1 MTAPVDPAR
10 SASPARGPH
19 SVDLALFGA
28 KPVLPAGSHALW
40 PVVGEEERRAVARVL
55 DRGILS
61 GPFAPEAVAFEAEFA
76 DFVGAKHALL
86 THCGT
91 SALAVAL
98 AAAGVRAGDEVLVP
112 AYSFVATPLAVVQVG
127 AVPVFADVDIAT
139 GCLDPVAAEAAITP
153 RTRAIMPVHMHGCA
167 ADMTSLAGVAS
178 RHGLWVVEDAAQ
190 AHGARCAGRP
200 VGALGV
206 AGGFSLQSS
215 KNLAAGEGGVLVTND
230 SGLADE
236 ANSIRNFG
244 QDLRLAEGA
253 GFDPRRPLDG
263 TRALDSRRLGAM
275 YRGNEMMAA
284 FARAQLSQLPE
295 RTERCARNAER
306 LSRALGSLVGVTP
319 PVTPPGRTS
328 VHHKFRVHLD
338 PQAAGVD
345 LTPEGLRDVVVA
357 ALRAEGG
364 SRGRSCWQSVSL
376 PAQTVISAEK
386 GRRRGASQHPR
397 RAGRSSRRT
406 TTPRVTH
413 ERMRFW
419 PALSVSLLAVRA
431 PLITQPDE
439 VVDLYA
445 EAFRRVWQNRTRAWP
460 ELERPG
466 NRRET
471 LARLARPAA
480 ACNGRAGARGLPGPW
495 GRARPGRSRSPS
507 GWPVAARDLC
517 VGDCSAPG
525 RRVRASG
532 SLLRAERR
540 NVPPA

>member
-1 MTAPVDPAR
+1 MTSPVDPAR
-10 SASPARGPH
+10 SAPPARGPH

-76 DFVGAKHALL
+76 EFVGAKHALL

-98 AAAGVRAGDEVLVP
+98 AAAGVRAHDEVIVP

-127 AVPVFADVDIAT
+127 AVPVFADVDIST

-153 RTRAIMPVHMHGCA
+153 RTRAMMPVHMHGCA
-167 ADMTSLAGVAS
+167 ADMRSLSEVAS
-178 RHGLWVVEDAAQ
+178 RRGLLLVEDAAQ
-190 AHGARCAGRP
+190 AHGARCEGRP

-215 KNLAAGEGGVLVTND
+215 KNLSAGEGGVLVTND
-230 SGLADE
+230 ARLADE
-236 ANSIRNFG
+236 ANSVRNFG
-244 QDLRLAEGA
+244 QDLRLADRA

-263 TRALDSRRLGAM
+263 SRALDSRRLGAM

-284 FARAQLSQLPE
+284 FARAQLSQLQE

-306 LSRALGSLVGVTP
+306 LSRALRALVGVTP

-338 PQAAGVD
+338 PVAAGVD
-345 LTPEGLRDVVVA
+345 LSPERMRDAVA
-357 ALRAEGG
+357 TALRAEGLEVVL
-364 SRGRSCWQSVSL
+364 WQSVSL
-376 PAQTVISAEK
+376 PAQTVFQRRDVEGGFPEAAE
-386 GRRRGASQHPR
+386 GGTVLAENYDPTRYPR
-397 RAGRSSRRT
+397 TNA
-406 TTPRVTH
+406 
-413 ERMRFW
+413 
-419 PALSVSLLAVRA
+419 LLAGSLVLFSQSC
-431 PLITQPDE
+431 PLIAQSDE

-445 EAFRRVWQNRTRAWP
+445 EAFRRVWQNRSA
-460 ELERPG
+460 
-466 NRRET
+466 
-471 LARLARPAA
+471 LADWA
-480 ACNGRAGARGLPGPW
+480 
-495 GRARPGRSRSPS
+495 SRQSS
-507 GWPVAARDLC
+507 
-517 VGDCSAPG
+517 
-525 RRVRASG
+525 
-532 SLLRAERR
+532 
-540 NVPPA
+540 